1 VSEIAASGLPLEVL
15 GPAILA
21 ALAALSVMALVLTV
35 DQLRLR
41 RRAAGRLARFGLT
54 ETPIAAA
61 PAPSLVR
68 RLGAL
73 LAARTPRADLRRLHE
88 QLLRAG
94 LGDRLSADD
103 FLGLR
108 LLGAAAGGLLGAL
121 LGGALAPL
129 LGGGWPATLA
139 LLPAG
144 AALGGG
150 LGMLVPPLVLARLAQ
165 RRRALIERQL
175 PNVVDVLAV
184 SLEAGLSFDSVVAF
198 ICERSETPLA
208 LELRRYLADL
218 RLGRSRREALLA
230 LVERTQS
237 EGLRELA
244 AAVIQADELGTGLAR
259 ALRGQAT
266 ALRTAQRIRAEEH
279 GRQAP
284 VKLIFPI
291 VLCILPV
298 LFIVIIGPALL
309 QALALFGE

>member
-1 VSEIAASGLPLEVL
+1 MNEIAASGLPLEVL

-21 ALAALSVMALVLTV
+21 ALAALSVMALVLSV
-35 DQLRLR
+35 DQARLR

-94 LGDRLSADD
+94 IGDRLSAED

-139 LLPAG
+139 LLPAA

-198 ICERSETPLA
+198 ICERSETALA

>member
-1 VSEIAASGLPLEVL
+1 MNEIAASGLPLEVL

-21 ALAALSVMALVLTV
+21 ALAALSVMALVLSV
-35 DQLRLR
+35 DQARLR

-94 LGDRLSADD
+94 IGDRLSAED

-129 LGGGWPATLA
+129 LGGGWPATLS
-139 LLPAG
+139 LLPAA

-198 ICERSETPLA
+198 ICERSETALA

>member
-1 VSEIAASGLPLEVL
+1 MNEIAASGLSLEVL

-21 ALAALSVMALVLTV
+21 ALAALSVLALVLSV
-35 DQLRLR
+35 DQARLR

-94 LGDRLSADD
+94 IGDRLSAED

-198 ICERSETPLA
+198 ICERSETALA